1 MGNTSACCNY
11 QPKDKEA
18 MDVNTP
24 QDVTSGKE
32 TPKKKLSSR
41 GVKQQIRIQTGT
53 DKKESKGVADGQV
66 KSSVCPG
73 GNADGV
79 GMIAGLR
86 RQESNLMSEGSHT
99 VRVRALDKMPDY
111 LTEITKKIEEEH
123 GPFSYE

>member
-11 QPKDKEA
+11 QPKDKED
-18 MDVNTP
+18 MDVTNPEAATNEKSTP
-24 QDVTSGKE
+24 S
-32 TPKKKLSSR
+32 KKLSSR
-41 GVKQQIRIQTGT
+41 GSKQQIRIQTST

-99 VRVRALDKMPDY
+99 VRVRALDKMPNY